1 MYLKVNKSNS
11 KRKLESDN
19 CVPDMEVKKMRRVVR
34 KGEVEGVIRAVHE
47 EIGHLMQNSTY
58 EHVRERFY
66 WDTVQRDVRAFVI
79 ACEDCRK
86 NHPFKGQRE
95 LLQPFTSPNDVLNQW
110 ATDLIKPEPQEEC
123 ECLIN
128 SSDRCG
134 DDEAGAWSFA
144 SNKELFE
151 KAQAN
156 LKTLRE
162 EPDVDVKLEI
172 YALFKQAT
180 VGDVQGSRPGMMDF
194 AGRAK
199 YDAWAKVKGISQEEA
214 QLKYAKLIDSLVGS
228 QEPSSHSSAPGP
240 MGLKPVD
247 GLDVSVDG
255 KAFKITLNRPKKF
268 NALTLDMY
276 NGIIAALE
284 ASNNDKSTSVTV
296 ITGTGD
302 FFCSGNDLANFA
314 KAASASKA
322 EVKAMAEEAAQI
334 LKRYIQAYIGHEKP
348 LICLIN
354 GPALGI
360 AVTVLPLFEYVLA
373 TDKCTFHTPFAT
385 LGQSPEGASSYT
397 FPLLMGQLKAAEFLV
412 LNKKLTAQ
420 QAFERGLV
428 NEVVPHADFAR
439 RAAEVVAQH
448 SSLPPESL
456 RINKTLLRSHH
467 KDILTKVNEEECRV
481 ICERWQSKECATAIA
496 QFLSRSKK

>member
-1 MYLKVNKSNS
+1 
-11 KRKLESDN
+11 
-19 CVPDMEVKKMRRVVR
+19 
-34 KGEVEGVIRAVHE
+34 
-47 EIGHLMQNSTY
+47 
-58 EHVRERFY
+58 
-66 WDTVQRDVRAFVI
+66 
-79 ACEDCRK
+79 
-86 NHPFKGQRE
+86 
-95 LLQPFTSPNDVLNQW
+95 
-110 ATDLIKPEPQEEC
+110 
-123 ECLIN
+123 
-128 SSDRCG
+128 
-134 DDEAGAWSFA
+134 
-144 SNKELFE
+144 
-151 KAQAN
+151 
-156 LKTLRE
+156 
-162 EPDVDVKLEI
+162 
-172 YALFKQAT
+172 
-180 VGDVQGSRPGMMDF
+180 
-194 AGRAK
+194 
-199 YDAWAKVKGISQEEA
+199 
-214 QLKYAKLIDSLVGS
+214 
-228 QEPSSHSSAPGP
+228 